1 LRKPDSGVCEILYDK
16 PLAAGL
22 FFPGFSLSKNFFAKK
37 VILPLGKIEVCSH
50 KLIMKLNSYS
60 AVVRDRLSDLD
71 LSKIPAVACAYI
83 EAKMVKEL
91 AKIASRKIS
100 TRYVSRA
107 ILKAASSGK
116 SASESTENVAK
127 NISPSAKG

>member
-1 LRKPDSGVCEILYDK
+1 MPANAKFCMISRWRRAC
-16 PLAAGL
+16 
-22 FFPGFSLSKNFFAKK
+22 FSLGFPSQKNFFAKK
-37 VILPLGKIEVCSH
+37 VILPLGKIDVCSH
-50 KLIMKLNSYS
+50 KLRMKHNSYS

-71 LSKIPAVACAYI
+71 LSKIPAAAIAYI

-116 SASESTENVAK
+116 SVSESTENVAK